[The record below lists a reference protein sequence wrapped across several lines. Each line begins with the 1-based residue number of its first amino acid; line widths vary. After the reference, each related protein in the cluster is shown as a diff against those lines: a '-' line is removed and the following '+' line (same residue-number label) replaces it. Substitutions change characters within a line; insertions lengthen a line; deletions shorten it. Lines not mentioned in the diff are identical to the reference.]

1 MSKKLLKDRWNM
13 ISRIDKG
20 ALFML
25 LSALAAAFNGALTK
39 LLTDDLSALEIV
51 FFRSIVGMLFLLVM
65 LKHTPTKLA
74 GGKPFMLFLRGVL
87 GFSAMILFFYTIA
100 TIPLGMAITLNETS
114 PLFVSILAFF
124 LLKERLSKRAILAL
138 FIGFAGVLLIT
149 KPIGLTLGYEY
160 FLGVLGGFLAA
171 AAYTTIKKIKHIYD
185 ARTIVLSFAI
195 TGAVLPLLLFFIAPY
210 ITPPESIAFLFT
222 EFVMP
227 SSSQTWLL
235 ILLIGIIATLSQ
247 WLLTKAYS
255 LSQAGIIGIVS
266 YTNIPFAIGF
276 GYMLGDAFPDFWA
289 FCGIGLIVLGGLLV
303 KRG

>member
-1 MSKKLLKDRWNM
+1 
-13 ISRIDKG
+13 
-20 ALFML
+20 ML
-25 LSALAAAFNGALTK
+25 LSALVSAFNGALTK
-39 LLTDDLSALEIV
+39 TLTNDLSALELV
-51 FFRSIVGMLFLLVM
+51 FFRSIVGMLFLLMM
-65 LKHTPTKLA
+65 LKHTPTKLP
-74 GGKPFMLFLRGVL
+74 GGEPLMLFLRGVL

-124 LLKERLSKRAILAL
+124 LLKERLSIRAIFAL
-138 FIGFAGVLLIT
+138 FIGFSGLLLIT
-149 KPIGLTLGYEY
+149 KPVGLTLGYEY

-185 ARTIVLSFAI
+185 ARTIVLSFTI
-195 TGAVLPLLLFFIAPY
+195 TGTLLPLLLFFIAPY
-210 ITPPESIAFLFT
+210 ISPPEPIAFLFA

-227 SSSQTWLL
+227 SSFKVWSL
-235 ILLIGIIATLSQ
+235 ILLIGIISTLSQ

-255 LSQAGIIGIVS
+255 LSKAGIIGIVS

-276 GYMLGDAFPDFWA
+276 GYMLGDAFPDFWT

-303 KRG
+303 KKG

>member
-1 MSKKLLKDRWNM
+1 
-13 ISRIDKG
+13 
-20 ALFML
+20 ML

>member
-1 MSKKLLKDRWNM
+1 
-13 ISRIDKG
+13 
-20 ALFML
+20 ML
-25 LSALAAAFNGALTK
+25 LSALISAFNGAITK
-39 LLTDDLSALEIV
+39 TLTDDLSALEIV
-51 FFRSIVGMLFLLVM
+51 FFRNIVGMLFLLMM
-65 LKHTPTKLA
+65 LKHTPTKLP
-74 GGKPFMLFLRGVL
+74 GGEPVLLVLRGLL
-87 GFSAMILFFYTIA
+87 GFSAMVLFFYTIA

-124 LLKERLSKRAILAL
+124 LLKERLSATAILAL
-138 FIGFAGVLLIT
+138 FIGFGGLLLIT
-149 KPIGLTLGYEY
+149 KPVGLTLGYEY

-185 ARTIVLSFAI
+185 ARTIVLSFTI
-195 TGAVLPLLLFFIAPY
+195 TGTILPLLLFFIAPY
-210 ITPPESIAFLFT
+210 ITPPEPIAFLFA

-227 SSSQTWLL
+227 STVKVWSL
-235 ILLIGIIATLSQ
+235 ILLIGIISTISQ

-255 LSQAGIIGIVS
+255 LSKAGIVGIVS

-276 GYMLGDAFPDFWA
+276 GYMLGDAFPDFWT

>member
-1 MSKKLLKDRWNM
+1 ML
-13 ISRIDKG
+13 SRIDKG

-25 LSALAAAFNGALTK
+25 LSALISAFNGAITK
-39 LLTDDLSALEIV
+39 TLTDDLSALEIV
-51 FFRSIVGMLFLLVM
+51 FFRNIVGMLFLLMM
-65 LKHTPTKLA
+65 LKHTPTKLP
-74 GGKPFMLFLRGVL
+74 GGEPVLLVLRGLL
-87 GFSAMILFFYTIA
+87 GFSAMVLFFYTIA

-124 LLKERLSKRAILAL
+124 LLKERLSATAILAL
-138 FIGFAGVLLIT
+138 FIGFGGLLLIT
-149 KPIGLTLGYEY
+149 KPVGLTLGYEY

-185 ARTIVLSFAI
+185 ARTIVLSFTI
-195 TGAVLPLLLFFIAPY
+195 TGTILPLLLFFIAPY
-210 ITPPESIAFLFT
+210 ITPPEPIAFLFA

-227 SSSQTWLL
+227 STVKVWSL
-235 ILLIGIIATLSQ
+235 ILLIGIISTISQ

-255 LSQAGIIGIVS
+255 LSKAGIVGIVS

-276 GYMLGDAFPDFWA
+276 GYMLGDAFPDFWT

>member
-1 MSKKLLKDRWNM
+1 M

>member
-1 MSKKLLKDRWNM
+1 M

-39 LLTDDLSALEIV
+39 VLTDDLSALEIV

-138 FIGFAGVLLIT
+138 FIGFGGVLLIT

-210 ITPPESIAFLFT
+210 ITPPEAIAFLFT

>member
-1 MSKKLLKDRWNM
+1 
-13 ISRIDKG
+13 
-20 ALFML
+20 ML

-39 LLTDDLSALEIV
+39 VLTDDLSALEIV

-138 FIGFAGVLLIT
+138 FIGFGGVLLIT

-227 SSSQTWLL
+227 SSPQTWIL

-303 KRG
+303 KKG